1 MLRVCARRLASN
13 SRLLQG
19 SLVGA
24 TQAGQAKVVT
34 QATVRFAST
43 SISTKTVEV
52 PVLSNPET
60 LPKDRWEP
68 CFNFMSEWYEG
79 LDTLHII
86 QDAEIEKT
94 GAFRG
99 VSFFNSAHEWQGC
112 VRWCESLRG
121 GEPSVWVHWIGRDPV
136 EIATSIPAPD
146 SQGRLAWSMTFT
158 KRQFV
163 LYCNNELVGTRDN
176 MLYQHKSVNK
186 FWLPDFEHLKGSWA
200 IEGPHT
206 VFTEN
211 KQYQDVGIFRKF
223 DKQWNAFMEK
233 KRIIDADHAR
243 QGSWRG
249 GPGVPPVNDPQ
260 SGPGM

>member
-24 TQAGQAKVVT
+24 SKVIV
-34 QATVRFAST
+34 QEPVRFAT
-43 SISTKTVEV
+43 SVSVKNIEDV
-52 PVLSNPET
+52 PVLTKASQNL
-60 LPKDRWEP
+60 LPQEWVPIVDWM
-68 CFNFMSEWYEG
+68 NDWYEG
-79 LDTLHII
+79 QDTLHVV
-86 QDAEIEKT
+86 QDAEKDKT

-99 VSFFNSAHEWQGC
+99 VSFYNKSHEWQGC
-112 VRWCESLRG
+112 VRWNESLRG
-121 GEPSVWVHWIGRDPV
+121 GPASVWVHWMGRDPV

-146 SQGRLAWSMTFT
+146 ANGRLNWSMTFT

-163 LYCNNELVGTRDN
+163 LYCNDELVGTRDN
-176 MLYQHKSVNK
+176 MLYQYKAVNK
-186 FWLPDFEHLKGSWA
+186 AWFADFAHLNGAFA

-223 DKQWNAFMEK
+223 DRQWNAFMDK
-233 KRIIDADHAR
+233 KRGMDAQHAR
-243 QGSWRG
+243 HQSWRG
-249 GPGVPPVNDPQ
+249 GEVKQ
-260 SGPGM
+260 